1 MLQLP
6 CLRRLIAAVLT
17 LVLMATAAGASQLCP
32 DEQATEQLPP
42 ADLAYCAR
50 LDPIMRKPSALPLDQ
65 YEAALNDFIGNYC
78 HRRLESDWKMDKTV
92 RDAGPFVAS
101 LTGGTWSGV
110 ERATHMPVLIW

>member
-1 MLQLP
+1 MLRLP
-6 CLRRLIAAVLT
+6 CLSRLVAAVLT
-17 LVLMATAAGASQLCP
+17 LVLMATAADASQLCP

-42 ADLAYCAR
+42 ADPVLCAQ

-65 YEAALNDFIGNYC
+65 YEAKLNNFIGNYC
-78 HRRLESDWKMDKTV
+78 HRRLASGWKMDKTV

-110 ERATHMPVLIW
+110 ERATHMPVLI